1 MAKSDIYISAPKD
14 LESDILN
21 IIDEEIAQGTSF
33 ANDIGQLGQDD
44 ARQTAMDYYRG
55 IMRDVPADPDW
66 SHAVSRDVSNTIDQ
80 TLPGLMRVFAGAGQI
95 AKFSPENKGDE
106 QAAAYATEYV
116 NYLWD
121 NELNGYLVLHTAV
134 HDALLVR
141 NGVMKVYWDS
151 SPEYEIEDVS
161 GLSAAQ
167 VALLQ
172 QQPDVHIQITG
183 ESDPQPIIDPM
194 TGQPGLEPTYAAR
207 VWHVKKNGEM
217 KLEGVAP
224 EDFGISSGAKT
235 TDDARMVWHIVR
247 MTRSDLVRMGIP
259 KEVVDELPSWM
270 SDPNRYV
277 DREQNPFFPN
287 APTANHAMQEV
298 DVYECYMMYDA
309 DGDGIAERYKILA
322 AGPNGARELLSMEPW
337 PDDVP
342 FVDLTP
348 YPVPHRWMGRS
359 IADEVIDIQR
369 IKTVVLREMLNNVY
383 LTNRPQRYIIENAI
397 NNPDEV
403 LYPKIG
409 GVIRGKAPGAIETLE
424 TPYIGDKAMAQLNYQ
439 DGIIAQRTGISMS
452 TMALD
457 ATALDP
463 QTATAEQIE
472 HDSSYAR
479 IELIARN
486 MSELGLK
493 KLFQKMLRIL
503 VRHQDRARAIRLRG
517 QWVDMDPR
525 SWNANMDA
533 SINVGLGTGSRE
545 RDLAMLGG
553 ISKQQDQVVQQ
564 LGPNNPV
571 VTPSQW
577 VSTRHKMV
585 EAAGLKNAD
594 EYFTPITDQ
603 QFAQW
608 QSQQQPPTDPKIQLE
623 QAKAQADV
631 QKDQAKLQI
640 GHAKNQLNAQTKGQA
655 EQAKTALAVQKTA
668 AEIQMKREK
677 TMADIALARKKADYD
692 YAEGLRELELEARLK
707 EMEIKQKGEDPGE
720 TEVRRPQ

>member
-1 MAKSDIYISAPKD
+1 MAEPHSSKD
-14 LESDILN
+14 MESEILN

-33 ANDIGQLGQDD
+33 ANDVGQLGHDE
-44 ARQTAMDYYRG
+44 ARQTALDYYRG
-55 IMRDVPADPDW
+55 IMRDVPADKDW
-66 SHAVSRDVSNTIDQ
+66 SHAVSRDVSNTIDA

-95 AKFSPENKGDE
+95 ASYSPQNKGDD
-106 QAAAYATEYV
+106 QNAAFATEYV

-141 NGVMKVYWDS
+141 NGVMKVYWDD
-151 SPEYEIEDVS
+151 SPEYETEDVT

-172 QQPDVHIQITG
+172 QQPDVHIQVTG
-183 ESDPQPIIDPM
+183 EEQQPVIDPM
-194 TGQPGLEPTYAAR
+194 TGQPGLEPCYAAR

-217 KLEGVAP
+217 KLEAVPP

-247 MTRSDLVRMGIP
+247 KTRSDLIKMGIP
-259 KEVVDELPSWM
+259 KDVVDDLPSWM
-270 SDPNRYV
+270 SDPARDV
-277 DREQNPFFPN
+277 DREMSPFFLN
-287 APTANHAMQEV
+287 APTANYAMQEV

-309 DGDGIAERYKILA
+309 DGDGIAEQYKILA
-322 AGPNGARELLSMEPW
+322 AGPNGARQLLSMDPW

-342 FVDLTP
+342 FVDVTP

-409 GVIRGKAPGAIETLE
+409 GVIRGKVAGAIETLE
-424 TPYIGDKAMAQLNYQ
+424 TPYIGDKAMMQLNYQ
-439 DGIIAQRTGISMS
+439 DGIIAQRTGVSRA

-486 MSELGLK
+486 MAELGLK
-493 KLFQKMLRIL
+493 KLFAKMLRIL
-503 VRHQDRARAIRLRG
+503 VRHQDRERSIRLRG

-553 ISKQQDQVVQQ
+553 ISKQQDLVVQQ

-571 VTPSQW
+571 VTPSMW
-577 VSTRHKMV
+577 TATRHKMV

-594 EYFTPITDQ
+594 EYFAPISDQ

-608 QSQQQPPTDPKIQLE
+608 QSQQQPPADPKIELE
-623 QAKAQADV
+623 KAKAQAGV

-640 GHAKNQLNAQTKGQA
+640 THAKNQMQVAAKGQQEAAQAQINAAKVQADTQTKA
-655 EQAKTALAVQKTA
+655 AKTA
-668 AEIQMKREK
+668 
-677 TMADIALARKKADYD
+677 ADIQLDAYKAQMDNQRRW
-692 YAEGLRELELEARLK
+692 AELDMERQLK
-707 EMEIKQKGEDPGE
+707 QQEIKMKAQAPGE
-720 TEVRRPQ
+720 TELRRT

>member
-1 MAKSDIYISAPKD
+1 MAKSDTYISSPKD

-33 ANDIGQLGQDD
+33 ANDLGQLGHNES
-44 ARQTAMDYYRG
+44 RSMAMEYYRG
-55 IMRDVPADPDW
+55 VMWDVPADEDW
-66 SHAVSRDVSNTIDQ
+66 SHAVSRDVSNTIDA

-95 AKFSPENKGDE
+95 ASYSPENKGDE
-106 QAAAYATEYV
+106 QNAAFATEYV

-141 NGVMKVYWDS
+141 NGVMKVYWDAT
-151 SPEYEIEDVS
+151 PEYETEDVT

-172 QQPDVHIQITG
+172 HQPDVHVQITG
-183 ESDPQPIIDPM
+183 EEQQPYLDPM
-194 TGQPGLEPTYAAR
+194 TGQPGMEPCYAAR
-207 VWHVKKNGEM
+207 VWHTKKNGEM
-217 KLEGVAP
+217 KLEGVPP
-224 EDFGISSGAKT
+224 EDFGISSGART
-235 TDDARMVWHIVR
+235 VDDARMVWHIIR
-247 MTRSDLVRMGIP
+247 LTRSDLIRMGIP
-259 KEVVDELPSWM
+259 KDVVDDLPSWM
-270 SDPNRYV
+270 TDPQRDV
-277 DREQNPFFPN
+277 DREQNTLFIN

-322 AGPNGARELLSMEPW
+322 AGPNGARQLLSMDPW

-359 IADEVIDIQR
+359 LADEVMDIQR

-383 LTNRPQRYIIENAI
+383 LTNRPQRYILENAI

-409 GVIRGKAPGAIETLE
+409 GVIRGKVAGAIETLE

-439 DGIIAQRTGISMS
+439 DGIIAQRTGVSMA

-479 IELIARN
+479 VELIARN
-486 MSELGLK
+486 MAELGLK
-493 KLFQKMLRIL
+493 KLFRKVLRIL
-503 VRHQDRARAIRLRG
+503 VRHQDRERAIRLRG

-533 SINVGLGTGSRE
+533 SMWAR
-545 RDLAMLGG
+545 
-553 ISKQQDQVVQQ
+553 
-564 LGPNNPV
+564 
-571 VTPSQW
+571 
-577 VSTRHKMV
+577 TRHKMV

-594 EYFTPITDQ
+594 EFFAPITDQ

-608 QSQQQPPTDPKIQLE
+608 QSQQQPPPDPKIQLE
-623 QAKAQADV
+623 QAKEQAKG
-631 QKDQAKLQI
+631 QREAAKLQI
-640 GHAKNQLNAQTKGQA
+640 GHAKNVMNAQSKGQA
-655 EQAKTALAVQKTA
+655 EAAKIQLEAAKTQGEVQTKA
-668 AEIQMKREK
+668 AKAQSDVAIDAYKAQMDNQRRWAELDMERQLKQQELR
-677 TMADIALARKKADYD
+677 IKAN
-692 YAEGLRELELEARLK
+692 APGVTELRNPE
-707 EMEIKQKGEDPGE
+707 
-720 TEVRRPQ
+720 

>member
-1 MAKSDIYISAPKD
+1 MAKSDTYISTPKD
-14 LESDILN
+14 LESEVLN
-21 IIDEEIAQGTSF
+21 IIDEEITQGTSF
-33 ANDIGQLGQDD
+33 ANDIGQLGHDE
-44 ARQTAMDYYRG
+44 ARTTAMDYYRG

-66 SHAVSRDVSNTIDQ
+66 SHAVSRDVSNTIDA

-95 AKFSPENKGDE
+95 ASFSPENKGDE
-106 QAAAYATEYV
+106 QNAAFATEYV

-151 SPEYEIEDVS
+151 SPEYETEDVT

-172 QQPDVHIQITG
+172 QQPDVHIQVTG
-183 ESDPQPIIDPM
+183 EEQQPYIDPM
-194 TGQPGLEPTYAAR
+194 TGQPGLESCYAAR

-217 KLEGVAP
+217 KLEGVPP
-224 EDFGISSGAKT
+224 EDFGISSGARSI
-235 TDDARMVWHIVR
+235 DDARMVWHIVR
-247 MTRSDLVRMGIP
+247 QTRSDLIRMGIP
-259 KEVVDELPSWM
+259 KDVVDDLPSWM
-270 SDPNRYV
+270 TDPQRDV
-277 DREQNPFFPN
+277 DRELNTLFIN
-287 APTANHAMQEV
+287 APTANHSMQEV

-322 AGPNGARELLSMEPW
+322 AGPNGARQLLSMDPW

-359 IADEVIDIQR
+359 LADEVMDIQR

-383 LTNRPQRYIIENAI
+383 LTNRPQRYILENAI

-403 LYPKIG
+403 LNPKIG
-409 GVIRGKAPGAIETLE
+409 GVIRGKVAGAIETLE

-439 DGIIAQRTGISMS
+439 DGIIAQRTGISQA

-472 HDSSYAR
+472 HDSSYSR
-479 IELIARN
+479 VELIARN
-486 MSELGLK
+486 MAELGLK
-493 KLFQKMLRIL
+493 KLFQKVLRIL
-503 VRHQDRARAIRLRG
+503 VRHQDRERSIRLRG

-553 ISKQQDQVVQQ
+553 ISKQQDLVVQQ

-571 VTPSQW
+571 VTPSMW
-577 VSTRHKMV
+577 VATRHKMV

-594 EYFTPITDQ
+594 EFFAPISDQ
-603 QFAQW
+603 QYTQW
-608 QSQQQPPTDPKIQLE
+608 QSQQQPPPDPKIQLE
-623 QAKAQADV
+623 QAKAQASN

-640 GHAKNQLNAQTKGQA
+640 SHAKNVMSAQSKGQA
-655 EQAKTALAVQKTA
+655 EAAKIQLEAAKTQGEVQTKAAKAQADVALDAYKAQMDNQRRW
-668 AEIQMKREK
+668 AELDMERQLKQQELKI
-677 TMADIALARKKADYD
+677 KAN
-692 YAEGLRELELEARLK
+692 APGVTELRNPE
-707 EMEIKQKGEDPGE
+707 
-720 TEVRRPQ
+720 